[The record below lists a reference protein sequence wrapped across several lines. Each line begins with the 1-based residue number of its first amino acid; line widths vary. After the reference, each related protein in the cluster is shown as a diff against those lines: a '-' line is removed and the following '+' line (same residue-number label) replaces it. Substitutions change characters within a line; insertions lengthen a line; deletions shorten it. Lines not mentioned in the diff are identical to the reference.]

1 MGNEADK
8 RAPEKSGVGGALRT
22 MAVLE
27 FVASTDRPVSGAEVR
42 RATQIN
48 PSTAFNLLQTLTT
61 SGYLQQVGGSRLYTV
76 GPSLKALGRK
86 VAERAEPY
94 HLALS
99 QMQTFADRH
108 KVVVH
113 LWRRVSRYSM
123 MCLAVADNEEAPR
136 IQGRPNAKLPA
147 MMGSMGRLIAL
158 AGDLSGAERQQL
170 LAAATFE
177 RPISYR
183 TFMAQARLAAARGWS
198 FDDGYVRTVISAVS
212 VPVPCLSGPLTHV
225 CTATMFRGQLKG
237 KELEQLAFDLQR
249 TAALIAPGLQ
259 TM

>member
-1 MGNEADK
+1 MSNEIK
-8 RAPEKSGVGGALRT
+8 MRSPENRGVGGALRT
-22 MAVLE
+22 VAVLE
-27 FVASTDRPVSGAEVR
+27 FVASTNRPVSGAEVT
-42 RATQIN
+42 RATHIN

-76 GPSLKALGRK
+76 GPAFKALGRT

-94 HLALS
+94 YLALL

-113 LWRRVSRYSM
+113 LWRRISRYSM
-123 MCLAVADNEEAPR
+123 MCVAVADNEDAPR
-136 IQGRPNAKLPA
+136 IQGRPNTKLSA

-158 AGDLSGAERQQL
+158 AGDLSGAEREQL

-183 TFMAQARLAAARGWS
+183 TFMAQARLATARGWS

-212 VPVPCLSGPLTHV
+212 VPVPDPSSHLTHV
-225 CTATMFRGQLKG
+225 CTATMFRGQFKG
-237 KELEQLAFDLQR
+237 KELEQLALDLQR
-249 TAALIAPGLQ
+249 TAALIAPGLL
-259 TM
+259 TT